1 MFRDLRFAVRSLRKR
16 PAFTAIALV
25 TLALGIALNTT
36 VFSVFDSVL
45 LRPLPL
51 KDTETLVSVW
61 ESGLGAG
68 VQRNELAPANFVDIR
83 AQNQV
88 FENIGAYGNQSFN
101 LSGQG
106 DPERLDGCRVS
117 ANVLSFLGVAPALG
131 RTFLTGED
139 EPGSDHVVVLSNSLW
154 RRRFNADQ
162 NIVGRVITLDSDSF
176 TVVGVMPKG
185 FFFPVR
191 ESELW
196 VPMAMSAD
204 EASGRGDHYLR
215 VVARLKS
222 GITMARANLDLD
234 AIANRLASQY
244 PRTNEGLSFASNPLQ
259 QDYVGNLRLPIL
271 VLFAA
276 VGLVLCIACA
286 NIANLLLA
294 QGTTRRKE
302 IAIRLALGAGRW
314 SIVKQLLVESC
325 VLAALGG
332 ILGIVAAVWAVDFLS
347 KLVPA
352 SLSQLQGVAPNAR
365 VLLFALATTF
375 LTGIVFGTAP
385 ALHASHAN
393 PGQTLGDLG
402 RDSAGG
408 QRGNFVRRLLVVSE
422 VALAVVLLVGAGLLL
437 RSFQRLTSVDPG
449 FRTENLLTM
458 RMVLPFP
465 RYSKP
470 QDRRKFYD
478 EVLRRIKEVPSV
490 ENAGMISF
498 LPLSF
503 SGMNFSFTVED
514 QPAQRD
520 MALPGAL
527 YRVISPDYFKTIDI
541 PLLRGRSF
549 DLHDTASSTAV
560 VVVNR
565 RLAEHFWPN
574 QDPIGKRLKIGS
586 ADSQNPWATVVGV
599 AADVRQAGL
608 YGDQKFEIY
617 ASYNQDSRG
626 FAAPRDLIV
635 RTTSD
640 LTAMTAAVR
649 QAVWSVDKD
658 QPVSNVRTMQQV
670 FAATVSRERFQTLL
684 LTIFAT
690 AALVLACVGL
700 YGVISYSVAQRTHE
714 IGIRMALGARR
725 THVLKLVI
733 IQGMALTFT
742 GLAVGLGL
750 AAAVTRVLTEMLF
763 GVTAMDPMTFMAVA
777 GLLLVIALFACYVPA
792 RRATKVDPLT
802 ALRYE

>member
-1 MFRDLRFAVRSLRKR
+1 MLRDLRFGIRSLRKR
-16 PAFTAIALV
+16 PAFTGIALV
-25 TLALGIALNTT
+25 TLTLGIALNTT

-51 KDTETLVSVW
+51 RDPKTLVSVW
-61 ESGLGAG
+61 ETGLHEG
-68 VQRNELAPANFVDIR
+68 VRQNELAPANFVDIR

-88 FENIGAYGNQSFN
+88 FESIGAFGDQSFN

-106 DPERLDGCRVS
+106 DPERLDGYRVS
-117 ANVLSFLGVAPALG
+117 ANVLSLLGVAPALG
-131 RTFLTGED
+131 RTFVTGED
-139 EPGSDHVVVLSNSLW
+139 DPGNDHVLVLSDSLW
-154 RRRFNADQ
+154 RRRFNSDQ
-162 NIVGRVITLDSDSF
+162 NIVGRVITLDNDSF
-176 TVVGVMPKG
+176 TVVGVMPKQ

-196 VPMAMSAD
+196 VPMAMSQD

-222 GITMARANLDLD
+222 GVAATRANLELD

-244 PRTNEGLSFASNPLQ
+244 PRTNEGLSFVTHPLQ

-271 VLFAA
+271 VLFGA
-276 VGLVLCIACA
+276 VALVLCIACA

-314 SIVKQLLVESC
+314 SIVKQMLVESC
-325 VLAALGG
+325 LLAVLGGALGV
-332 ILGIVAAVWAVDFLS
+332 IVAVWAVDFLS
-347 KLVPA
+347 KLVPT
-352 SLSQLQGVAPNAR
+352 SLSQLHGVALNTR
-365 VLLFALATTF
+365 VLLFALATT
-375 LTGIVFGTAP
+375 LITGLVFGTVP
-385 ALHASHAN
+385 AIHSSRAN
-393 PGQTLGDLG
+393 PGETLGDIG
-402 RDSAGG
+402 RDSGGG
-408 QRGNFVRRLLVVSE
+408 QTGRVLRRMLVISE

-437 RSFQRLTSVDPG
+437 RSFHRLTNVDPG
-449 FRTENLLTM
+449 FRTDNLLTM
-458 RMVLPFP
+458 RMVLPSP
-465 RYSKP
+465 KYSKP

-478 EVLRRIKEVPSV
+478 EVLRRIKEVPAV
-490 ENAGMISF
+490 ENAAIISF

-503 SGMNFSFTVED
+503 SGMNFSFTVEN
-514 QPAQRD
+514 QPMMGD
-520 MALPGAL
+520 MNLPMAL
-527 YRVISPDYFKTIDI
+527 YRVVSPDYFSTLDI
-541 PLLRGRSF
+541 SLARGRVF
-549 DLHDTASSTAV
+549 DIHDVESSPAV

-565 RLAEHFWPN
+565 RLADHFWPN
-574 QDPIGKRLKIGS
+574 QNPIGKRMKVGA
-586 ADSQNPWATVVGV
+586 ADSPNPWATVIGVVG
-599 AADVRQAGL
+599 DVRQAGL
-608 YGDQKFEIY
+608 YGEQEFEMY
-617 ASYNQDSRG
+617 ASYNQDRRG
-626 FAAPRDLIV
+626 FVAPRDLVV
-635 RTTSD
+635 RTKAD
-640 LTAMTAAVR
+640 PAATASAVR

-658 QPVSNVRTMQQV
+658 QPVSNVRTMEQV

-714 IGIRMALGARR
+714 IGIRMALGACH

-733 IQGMALTFT
+733 IQGMALTVV
-742 GLAVGLGL
+742 GLALGLGI

-763 GVTAMDPMTFMAVA
+763 NVTAMDPVTFVGVA
-777 GLLLVIALFACYVPA
+777 GLLLVIALFACYIPA
-792 RRATKVDPLT
+792 RRATKVDPLI